1 MDKNFCRWL
10 LLKTSVA
17 DDTSPFIIVT
27 DVSENAKKL
36 NKDF

>member
-17 DDTSPFIIVT
+17 DDTSPFVIVT
-27 DVSENAKKL
+27 DVTENAKKL